1 MRWLLDAMQKTCI
14 SVKPSVLR
22 LSNDAEYIFLDIQ
35 YLSTTYAF
43 DSVIKFRCNRYTIMT
58 KKLTP
63 SHIAVAVAAGLTA
76 QTAFA
81 QTPPVPKT
89 NGTGQEI
96 TPMIKL
102 DDNQY
107 SGQGFFEKPA
117 PKKAP
122 VAKVEEKPVRQTTAV
137 DTGPSVTITL
147 VPPASTLPTPS
158 AIVKT
163 PIKDP
168 MLPLNVV
175 GSKDAKEN
183 TKSGLTPP
191 PVKKESAPIVSVP
204 TINANLKK
212 PDSLL
217 TPAAVDTKL
226 VAAPKVPAGSIPM
239 VPSTAV
245 VTAPVR
251 LTPAAPAP
259 KATILVEKDEVTI
272 KNPVKKKPPVV
283 KKVVAKKSI
292 VESPFTTMAKEAVP
306 VEVKEVPNAAAS
318 VAPVLYAA
326 APTTPIIIT
335 EIVRIDSISL
345 QAPTIAEK
353 ETSPLPRLPESEP
366 MVAAIFPA
374 PLPTTPVT
382 PVFTPIAPPVV
393 AIVSV
398 APAAIYSTPRVAP
411 AHVESA
417 TAARVNVPMAS
428 ATMDDL
434 LALDAPSVNTIR
446 NNSRLQ
452 PQPGVAPVAIVDA
465 PVAPYALPTLPLPL
479 PPSKPPRAVPVPSV
493 VIATPIKRASQEN
506 RDARIQELL
515 NELKTLKSNPMV
527 VESVQPPVEVIAPTY
542 VAVPK
547 INPAATIQL
556 PLPEAPRALIKPI
569 PKEPA
574 RMVTE
579 SVPKAPVDVPQTAA
593 IDAPRTMTPAP
604 VLEPRTHRVA
614 NPKFVGLP
622 EKGDFIAFMPGSSHV
637 SEETVQSLRSMVDV
651 FKQHGIR
658 KIMLTGTSLRDEDTE
673 GMESSDFAKQRAQN
687 VKSAFQ
693 RAGFKGV
700 VTLDDPK
707 RARPGT
713 TPRVGLVALQ

>member
-1 MRWLLDAMQKTCI
+1 
-14 SVKPSVLR
+14 
-22 LSNDAEYIFLDIQ
+22 
-35 YLSTTYAF
+35 
-43 DSVIKFRCNRYTIMT
+43 MT

-89 NGTGQEI
+89 NGMGQEI

-147 VPPASTLPTPS
+147 VPSASTLPAPS
-158 AIVKT
+158 AAVKT

-183 TKSGLTPP
+183 TKSGLTLP
-191 PVKKESAPIVSVP
+191 PVKKESAPVVSVP

-217 TPAAVDTKL
+217 TPAAIDAKL
-226 VAAPKVPAGSIPM
+226 VAAPKVPAGSIPV
-239 VPSTAV
+239 VPSTAI

-251 LTPAAPAP
+251 LTPAAPAT
-259 KATILVEKDEVTI
+259 KATVLVEKDEVII
-272 KNPVKKKPPVV
+272 KTPVKKKPPVV

-292 VESPFTTMAKEAVP
+292 VEAPFTAMATEAVP

-366 MVAAIFPA
+366 LVAAISPA
-374 PLPTTPVT
+374 PLPTTVVT
-382 PVFTPIAPPVV
+382 PVLTPTAPPVV

-411 AHVESA
+411 ARVESA
-417 TAARVNVPMAS
+417 PAARVNVPMAS

-434 LALDAPSVNTIR
+434 LPLDAPSVNTIR

-452 PQPGVAPVAIVDA
+452 PQQGSSPVAVVAP
-465 PVAPYALPTLPLPL
+465 PVAPYALPTRPLPL
-479 PPSKPPRAVPVPSV
+479 PPPQPPRTIPVPPSLTARAVPVPAV
-493 VIATPIKRASQEN
+493 VIATPTQQAPQEN
-506 RDARIQELL
+506 RDARIQDLL

-527 VESVQPPVEVIAPTY
+527 VESVQPPVEVIAPAY

-547 INPAATIQL
+547 INPVATIQL
-556 PLPEAPRALIKPI
+556 PLPEGPRALIKPI

-579 SVPKAPVDVPQTAA
+579 SAPKAPVDVPQTAA

-604 VLEPRTHRVA
+604 VLEPRAHRVA

-687 VKSAFQ
+687 LKSAFQ

-700 VTLDDPK
+700 VALDDPK

>member
-1 MRWLLDAMQKTCI
+1 
-14 SVKPSVLR
+14 
-22 LSNDAEYIFLDIQ
+22 
-35 YLSTTYAF
+35 
-43 DSVIKFRCNRYTIMT
+43 MT

-89 NGTGQEI
+89 NGMGQEI

-102 DDNQY
+102 DDSPY

-117 PKKAP
+117 SKKAP
-122 VAKVEEKPVRQTTAV
+122 VAKVEEKPVRQTTAI

-147 VPPASTLPTPS
+147 VPST
-158 AIVKT
+158 AAVKT

-168 MLPLNVV
+168 MLPSNVV

-183 TKSGLTPP
+183 TKSVLTPP
-191 PVKKESAPIVSVP
+191 PVKKELAPVVSVP

-217 TPAAVDTKL
+217 TPAAVDAKS
-226 VAAPKVPAGSIPM
+226 VAVPKVPAVSIPM

-251 LTPAAPAP
+251 LTPATIPAP
-259 KATILVEKDEVTI
+259 KALFLVEKDEVII
-272 KNPVKKKPPVV
+272 KTPVKKKPPVV
-283 KKVVAKKSI
+283 KKAVAKKSI
-292 VESPFTTMAKEAVP
+292 VEAPFTTMAKEAVP

-366 MVAAIFPA
+366 MVAAISPA
-374 PLPTTPVT
+374 PLPTTVVT

-411 AHVESA
+411 ARVESA
-417 TAARVNVPMAS
+417 PAARVNVPMAS

-434 LALDAPSVNTIR
+434 LPLDAPSVNTIR

-452 PQPGVAPVAIVDA
+452 PQQSSAPIAAVVT
-465 PVAPYALPTLPLPL
+465 PVAPYSLPTRPLPL
-479 PPSKPPRAVPVPSV
+479 PPPQPQRTIPVPPSLTARAVPVPAV
-493 VIATPIKRASQEN
+493 VATPMQQQQEN
-506 RDARIQELL
+506 RDARIQDLL

-579 SVPKAPVDVPQTAA
+579 SAPKAPVDVPQTAA

-604 VLEPRTHRVA
+604 VLEPRIHRVA

-687 VKSAFQ
+687 LKSAFQ

-700 VTLDDPK
+700 VALDDPK